1 LIVLRPVSYLLFRFP
16 HVITALT
23 ITKDQIAGLGKGST
37 DLGNNA
43 VIICSSIVGTIK
55 TDQSLKVMSE
65 NWGPLLTSKGKLL
78 ILSIT

>member
-1 LIVLRPVSYLLFRFP
+1 IVLRPVSYLLFRFP

-43 VIICSSIVGTIK
+43 LSHPNYVIFSVINTMGRGIILHLAIVPSPKAFIHG
-55 TDQSLKVMSE
+55 
-65 NWGPLLTSKGKLL
+65 
-78 ILSIT
+78 